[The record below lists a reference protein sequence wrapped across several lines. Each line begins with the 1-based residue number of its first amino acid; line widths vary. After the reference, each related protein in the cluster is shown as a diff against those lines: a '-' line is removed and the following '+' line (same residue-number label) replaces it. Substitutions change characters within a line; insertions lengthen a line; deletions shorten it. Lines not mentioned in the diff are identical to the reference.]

1 MSLET
6 TISADGK
13 GPGNAAAG
21 GSHQAVVTRNCH
33 RALSADEFSHLSNV
47 PPEIEWF
54 ANIVNPR
61 TRKAYRIDIED
72 FRRFAGIQKPE
83 EFRTVVRAHVIAW
96 RKTLEQRNLSAATI
110 RRKLSALSAL
120 FNHLCESN
128 AVFFNPTLG
137 VKRPNGGANEGK
149 TPAISNDHAR
159 ALLEAPD
166 PTTLKGLRDRA
177 ILSTFLYHGLRL
189 QELCLMKVRDIQLRS
204 GVLHLKIHGKGG
216 KLRFV
221 PAHPGTLERIDAYL
235 EKAGHRDDLDG
246 PLFRSTR
253 SRPGKASRPLS
264 PSNVHH
270 RIVKKYARRIGVGV
284 RGFCV
289 HSLRATA
296 ATNALEHAAD
306 IARVQEWL
314 GHSNIAT
321 TRLYDRRRTRPEDSP
336 TFRVVY

>member
-1 MSLET
+1 
-6 TISADGK
+6 
-13 GPGNAAAG
+13 
-21 GSHQAVVTRNCH
+21 
-33 RALSADEFSHLSNV
+33 
-47 PPEIEWF
+47 
-54 ANIVNPR
+54 
-61 TRKAYRIDIED
+61 
-72 FRRFAGIQKPE
+72 
-83 EFRTVVRAHVIAW
+83 
-96 RKTLEQRNLSAATI
+96 
-110 RRKLSALSAL
+110 
-120 FNHLCESN
+120 LCESN

-149 TPAISNDHAR
+149 TPAIGNDHAR

-177 ILSTFLYHGLRL
+177 ILSTFLFHGLRL

-204 GVLHLKIHGKGG
+204 GVLHLRIHGKGG

-221 PAHPGTLERIDAYL
+221 PAHPGTLEWIEAYL
-235 EKAGHRDDLDG
+235 EKAGHRDDVDG
-246 PLFRSTR
+246 HLFRSIR
-253 SRPGKASRPLS
+253 SRPGKASRSLS

-270 RIVKKYARRIGVGV
+270 RIVKRYARRIGLGV

-296 ATNALEHAAD
+296 ATNALEHSAD
-306 IARVQEWL
+306 IAKVQEWL

-321 TRLYDRRRTRPEDSP
+321 TRLYDRRRTRPEESP